1 MPEFDYDVVYIG
13 SGHGTFDGAMPLAA
27 KGKRVAVIEADKVGG
42 TCPNWGCNAKILLD
56 GPVALQHTLR
66 ASDGIVSGD
75 GKIDW
80 AKNKAHK
87 QAAIDV
93 IPDALKGGME
103 ASGIKMYF
111 GHGTII
117 GEHTVAVDGE
127 PITAENIVIA
137 TGLRPHQLDVPGTEL
152 GHDSKEFMAL
162 DEMPKHMV
170 IIGGGYIGVEFATMA
185 NAAGSDVS
193 LVLHDGEAL
202 RGFHQPYVKEVLAD
216 LESRG
221 VTIVRNQEVKSFE
234 QQGHQVEVAL
244 SDETITTDWVLDA
257 TGRVANVENLGLEDL
272 EIEHSPKGIVVNEYL
287 QTTVPSIYVSG
298 DVIDKEQPKLTPTA
312 QFESQYLM
320 HRFAGESD
328 AAIDYPAIATNV
340 FTTPRIAQAGVTVAE
355 SQADPDKY
363 IVQENDLSGDWYRA
377 VDYEKN
383 AKLTLIFNKDKQLV
397 GATEIS
403 ERAEDSIN
411 ALLPAIEFGYTPAQL
426 ERLVYIFPA
435 IAFDSISKL

>member
-1 MPEFDYDVVYIG
+1 M
-13 SGHGTFDGAMPLAA
+13 
-27 KGKRVAVIEADKVGG
+27 
-42 TCPNWGCNAKILLD
+42 LD

-340 FTTPRIAQAGVTVAE
+340 FTTPRIAQTGVTVAE
-355 SQADPDKY
+355 AQADPDKY

-403 ERAEDSIN
+403 ERAKDSIN